1 MSFRQ
6 GTSVLNSSMDQPRIF
21 EMILQIEN
29 TRWTVPNTG
38 NYYKTKKND
47 IVKTMSL
54 HIST

>member
-47 IVKTMSL
+47 IV
-54 HIST
+54 